1 MNHAHAS
8 LPRRQWLLAC
18 AGALAS
24 GATWADGRVVSL
36 IVPYPAGGGS
46 DIVARQLQPELGRR
60 LGETVI
66 VENLAGASGAIG
78 TQHVVSAA
86 ADGHTLLAG
95 SPMEIMLTPLGM
107 AAARYKPEDLQPV
120 GQFAVTTMVLLVR
133 SNLGV
138 NSVDELLQLARK
150 PGAKELSYG
159 SIGPGSLYHL
169 LGERFTQLARLKT
182 LHVPYKG
189 MAPLVQD
196 LISGQFDFAFVPLA
210 GNIPDVIES
219 GRVKALALAASQ
231 KHTKLSSLPLMKDV
245 KGFEDFV
252 YGLWSGLQVPRS
264 TPEPLQQKLHQI
276 CNEILAVPEVRRTI
290 EAGGSSVAPPMELA
304 ALRASYAADIDK
316 YRAIAKAINL
326 QPQ

>member
-1 MNHAHAS
+1 MS
-8 LPRRQWLLAC
+8 F
-18 AGALAS
+18 
-24 GATWADGRVVSL
+24 
-36 IVPYPAGGGS
+36 
-46 DIVARQLQPELGRR
+46 
-60 LGETVI
+60 
-66 VENLAGASGAIG
+66 AIG
-78 TQHVVSAA
+78 TQRVVSAPG
-86 ADGHTLLAG
+86 DGHTLLAG

-138 NSVDELLQLARK
+138 NNVDELLQLARK

-231 KHTKLSSLPLMKDV
+231 RHTKLSSLPLMKDV

-252 YGLWSGLQVPRS
+252 YGLWSGVQVPRS